1 MHNSDMRRFVSYI
14 GIYVLLVIAII
25 LPIEIYRM
33 HISADDE
40 KVPGSEVRYAE
51 KLSKKKINKKI
62 KKLIL
67 GDSTGHALYPCEK
80 EYDEV
85 VSLACNR
92 AITLAGHY
100 FLLKNF
106 IETNPDN
113 LPQEIIVLYTPFS
126 FSCDLDQYAYQYFL
140 KPFPRKEYQHLYT
153 DHLSQRVKSIPLYW
167 TANWPF
173 IHTSGYTPRM
183 AIPASGRKAYMSELS
198 IEYLHKMDSI
208 AKVFDIPIR
217 FCSSP
222 VREDR
227 ENEVKKFTEEICQL
241 SDSIVVRY
249 IKQYV
254 ESIKFYPSDLF
265 EDDVHLYD
273 KEVPID
279 YLNLFEE

>member
-1 MHNSDMRRFVSYI
+1 MHNSDMRRFVTNICIYI
-14 GIYVLLVIAII
+14 LLIIAII

-51 KLSKKKINKKI
+51 KISKRKITKKI

-106 IETNPDN
+106 IETNSDN

-140 KPFPRKEYQHLYT
+140 KPFPRKEYQHLYSNY
-153 DHLSQRVKSIPLYW
+153 LSQRVKSIPLYW
-167 TANWPF
+167 TANLPF
-173 IHTSGYTPRM
+173 IQTSGYTPRV
-183 AIPASGRKAYMSELS
+183 AVPSNVKNEYMSELN
-198 IEYLHKMDSI
+198 IEYLHMIDSI
-208 AKVFDIPIR
+208 AKAYDVPIILY
-217 FCSSP
+217 STP

-227 ENEVKKFTEEICQL
+227 RKEVEKFIAEISQSL
-241 SDSIVVRY
+241 DKIVSHHMPNYVSSINY
-249 IKQYV
+249 YSS
-254 ESIKFYPSDLF
+254 ELF

-273 KEVPID
+273 EVVPSD
-279 YLNLFEE
+279 YLELLEE